1 MKNFSGASFFPWS
14 AVRDLV
20 PWPADARSAPLNP
33 SLAML
38 CALADGALSCL
49 RLGYVLSCLS
59 PEDAEN
65 MLREAGRC
73 ARVVLAA
80 DFRLAERNMETP
92 SAVLAGFA
100 AMAGT
105 AFRKGGNAVF
115 ACAREYMRRGGL
127 EGLARAAG
135 MEITRRRSLLGGA
148 AVLAY
153 GTFSPVAVSGRAG
166 SAGLW
171 AAGS

>member
-1 MKNFSGASFFPWS
+1 MKNFSGANFFPWS
-14 AVRDLV
+14 AARALV

-38 CALADGALSCL
+38 RALADGALSCL

-92 SAVLAGFA
+92 AAVLAGFA

-135 MEITRRRSLLGGA
+135 MEITHRRSLLGGA
-148 AVLAY
+148 AVLVQ
-153 GTFSPVAVSGRAG
+153 GTFSPVGT
-166 SAGLW
+166 GLW
-171 AAGS
+171 AAEARG